1 MNKIK
6 KVLIVASVIVANL
19 VFNFMGFTNS
29 VYAAELGGNAN
40 LFKIAEC
47 DALLTYKGSQIVTTY
62 VGYNDG
68 ENTYPA
74 YCLNANLLGVGEIG
88 SYDVQANDFVSDVGL
103 YRRVINGYPYKT
115 LEELGCASEEEA
127 FTATKQAIYCYIHGN
142 NPDDYGAIGEA
153 GERTLN
159 ALYQII
165 ANADNST
172 ETKLETSV
180 VIEKDSNKW
189 EQDDIDKNF
198 VSKTFSVSSNADY
211 KTYSISIENVGLTE
225 LSQGL
230 KVVNLNNDDQ
240 TTFEKNQKF
249 KILIPIK
256 ELIEGGKFRINISSE
271 LNTKPV
277 LYGLAPDESMQDYAL
292 TTLKYEN
299 ASNSLEDSFEKNE
312 TKIIVNKK
320 DKESKKSLEGVT
332 FSLLDENKKE
342 LKKDLKT
349 NKDGK
354 IVISNLL
361 PGKYYLVETNAL
373 SGYIKDNKQIQVK
386 VKLNETVTVN
396 VDNEKEVIVET
407 PKIPE
412 KKLPVTGM

>member
-6 KVLIVASVIVANL
+6 KVLLVASIIIANL
-19 VFNFMGFTNS
+19 VFNFLGLTNS
-29 VYAAELGGNAN
+29 VYAAELEGSAN
-40 LFKIAEC
+40 LFKIADC
-47 DALLTYKGSQIVTTY
+47 DYLLTYKGSPIITTY

-88 SYDVQANDFVSDVGL
+88 SYSVQANDFVTDVGL
-103 YRRVINGYPYKT
+103 WRRIINGYPYKT
-115 LEELGCASEEEA
+115 LEELGCESKEEA

-142 NPDDYGAIGEA
+142 NPDNYGAIGEA

-165 ANADNST
+165 NNAENST

-180 VIEKDSNKW
+180 IIEKESGKW
-189 EQDDIDKNF
+189 EEDNINNKF

-211 KTYSISIENVGLTE
+211 KLYTISIENTGKAE
-225 LSQGL
+225 LPQGL
-230 KVVNLNNDDQ
+230 KIVNLNNEEQ

-249 KILIPIK
+249 KIIIPIK
-256 ELIEGGKFRINISSE
+256 ELKEGGSFKINISSE

-299 ASNSLEDSFEKNE
+299 ASNSIEDNYEKNE

-320 DKESKKSLEGVT
+320 DKESKKALEGVT

-342 LKKDLKT
+342 IKKDLKT
-349 NKDGK
+349 NKEGK
-354 IVISNLL
+354 ITISNLL
-361 PGKYYLVETNAL
+361 PGKYYLVETNSL
-373 SGYIKDNKQIQVK
+373 NGYINEDKPIEINI
-386 VKLNETVTVN
+386 KLNETVTVN
-396 VDNEKEVIVET
+396 VDNKKEVIVEN